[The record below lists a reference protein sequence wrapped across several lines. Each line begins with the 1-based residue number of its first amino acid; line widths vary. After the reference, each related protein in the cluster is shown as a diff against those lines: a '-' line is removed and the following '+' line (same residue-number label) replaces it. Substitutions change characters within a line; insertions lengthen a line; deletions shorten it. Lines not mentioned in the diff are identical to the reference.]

1 MKIYRKRII
10 MPKLQGIEEK
20 YINGIKVDK
29 ENDVCFFNDEF
40 HKYYNKQDMKPYI
53 SVTQLVAAYEQPFQE
68 DFWASYKALEKILD
82 AENFSII
89 KKTLLTTKTFD
100 KRIIKKLDINPNDFE
115 SVRQSILK
123 EWKDK
128 KEEAC
133 QHGSE
138 QHLIKELSFYGNKH
152 FDLSRYGF
160 KDCVGDYDCTY
171 NYYKLDKERAIYP
184 EFLIAIDYDGLRISG
199 QADLIIKDGNDIY
212 IGDWKTNAEL
222 KTTSY
227 YDKRTKSNVMMKY
240 PLNTIQDCSMG
251 HYTCQ
256 LSLYAFML
264 QYINPNFNIKQ
275 LEIIH
280 IDRNGKETLYP
291 VEYKKKEIENLLA
304 HYKKMKK
311 IQEELDKDKPF
322 II

>member
-1 MKIYRKRII
+1 
-10 MPKLQGIEEK
+10 MPKVQGIEEK

-29 ENDVCFFNDEF
+29 ENDVCFFNDET
-40 HKYYNKQDMKPYI
+40 HKYYNKTDMKPYI
-53 SVTQLVAAYEQPFQE
+53 SVTQLISEYEQPFQE
-68 DFWASYKALEKILD
+68 DFWSSYKALEKVLD
-82 AENFSII
+82 PESFAII
-89 KKTLLTTKTFD
+89 KKTLLSTKTFD
-100 KRIIKKLDINPNDFE
+100 RRILQKLSVNPEKFNSE
-115 SVRQSILK
+115 KELILK

-128 KEEAC
+128 KDEAC

-138 QHLIKELSFYGNKH
+138 QHLIKELSFYDKGN

-160 KDCVGDYDCTY
+160 KDCVGHYDCTS
-171 NYYKLDKERAIYP
+171 NYYKLDRERAIYP
-184 EFLIAIDYDGLRISG
+184 EFLIAIDYNGLRISG
-199 QADLIIKDGNDIY
+199 QADLIIKNGNDIY

-227 YDKRTKSNVMMKY
+227 YDKRTKSNIMMKF

-264 QYINPNFNIKQ
+264 QQINPDFNIKQ

-291 VEYKKKEIENLLA
+291 VEYKKSEVERMLN
-304 HYKKMKK
+304 HYIRQKK
-311 IQEELDKDKPF
+311 IQAELDRDKPF